1 MLTTLLII
9 PLIGALIVGFFPG
22 NLEAK
27 KLRQITEVFAV
38 ITLLWSL
45 YLLSQFDLSNP
56 QFQFQEYFPWIPQL
70 GLTYSL
76 GVDGLSLPLIILNG
90 LLTGVAIYSIGPNLD
105 RSRLYY
111 ALILFQGL

>member
-38 ITLLWSL
+38 ITLFWSL
-45 YLLSQFDLSNP
+45 YLLSRFDLSNP
-56 QFQFQEYFPWIPQL
+56 QFQFQEYFP
-70 GLTYSL
+70 GF
-76 GVDGLSLPLIILNG
+76 
-90 LLTGVAIYSIGPNLD
+90 PN
-105 RSRLYY
+105 
-111 ALILFQGL
+111 